1 MSSSRQ
7 ISQRKTQSA
16 YVVTRHKQ
24 NGFTLIELI
33 LVIIVLG
40 IVSINIS
47 GIMRSAMDAVVTVS
61 EREDLVREGSYLVER
76 FNRELSNAVPNSVR
90 ISGNALVHCIEFVPL
105 KWSTIYLSLPLL
117 NESSAE
123 ANVVELS
130 DIRGRVYSPQT
141 TDFGIVYPTQNTDIY
156 ANDSDKKQAVVS
168 CSDDGDG
175 DCDTLDD
182 ADNIVQIE
190 FDDGFATTSPSR
202 RIYFANQTTSYCMR
216 GGQVFRH
223 SGSIAEQQP
232 LFEEGGALMAENL
245 VNQLGISPS
254 VGEQNPFTSIGATL
268 QRNAA
273 TQALFIFGREN
284 ESVTFMQEVQIP
296 NVP

>member
-1 MSSSRQ
+1 MTGAKQATKAMSAGSVSKRNEQ
-7 ISQRKTQSA
+7 K
-16 YVVTRHKQ
+16 
-24 NGFTLIELI
+24 GFTLIELI

-40 IVSINIS
+40 IVSISIS

-117 NESSAE
+117 NQSSTE

-141 TDFGIVYPTQNTDIY
+141 TDFGIVYPTQNADIY
-156 ANDSDKKQAVVS
+156 SNSSNKKQAVVS

-175 DCDTLDD
+175 DCGTSDDTDS
-182 ADNIVQIE
+182 IVQIE
-190 FDDGFATTSPSR
+190 FDDGFETTSPSR
-202 RIYFANQTTSYCMR
+202 RIYFASETISYCMR
-216 GGQVFRH
+216 GGEVFRH
-223 SGSIAEQQP
+223 SGSIAEMQT
-232 LFEEGGALMAENL
+232 LYNTGGALMAKNI

-254 VGEQNPFTSIGATL
+254 AGEQNPFTSIGATL

-273 TQALFIFGREN
+273 TQALFIFGRED